1 MGGGKMGLMDFTK
14 GSVSIS
20 TEKDRYVLGEK
31 VTATVRLNV
40 NTQFEARGF
49 KARLNAFRMVTR
61 SHGMGRSRR
70 SHTEKE
76 ILFTDEAE
84 LEKPGMLKESA
95 EYNVNFNIPKNP
107 DLVSKPGFLGF
118 IGGIK
123 IEWDVEAKVDI
134 EGGLDIN
141 ASKKLNV
148 TE

>member
-1 MGGGKMGLMDFTK
+1 MGLMDFTK

-31 VTATVRLNV
+31 VTVAVRLNV

-61 SHGMGRSRR
+61 SRGMGRSRR

-95 EYNVNFNIPKNP
+95 EYDVNFNIPKNP

-123 IEWDVEAKVDI
+123 IEWEVEAKVDI